1 MTANGATEAMTEP
14 TQPGRT
20 VPVRLV
26 FADQG
31 TFHAETVHVS
41 SSAISE
47 YDRLIDMLRED
58 ESVTRHVYLDL
69 DRLVSA
75 FVVEDGE

>member
-1 MTANGATEAMTEP
+1 MSSENVG
-14 TQPGRT
+14 QT

-31 TFHAETVHVS
+31 TFHAETVHVPLS
-41 SSAISE
+41 VLGQ
-47 YDRLIDMLRED
+47 YDRLVDLLREE
-58 ESVTRHVYLDL
+58 ESVTRQMYVDM

-75 FVVEDGE
+75 YVVGETE

>member
-1 MTANGATEAMTEP
+1 MSETTG
-14 TQPGRT
+14 QT

-31 TFHAETVHVS
+31 TFHAETVHVPL
-41 SSAISE
+41 AVLGQ
-47 YDRLIDMLRED
+47 YDRLIDMLREE
-58 ESVTRHVYLDL
+58 ESVTRQMYVDL

-75 FVVEDGE
+75 DVLQDGQ